1 VQTLYELLGALP
13 DDDADKLRA
22 AFRDAA
28 KASHPD
34 NNPDDPDAPERFR
47 RVARAYVILRDERQ
61 RGTYDSLLAKA
72 EQQQAL
78 ALRRKNFAPARSLVP
93 DVITGTVIAFVAIG
107 GFLLFERVL
116 EIPNVPAQIQQTS
129 AHAAE
134 LTAAMPT
141 TQLSDTIG
149 RAGESNR
156 LDRMP
161 LSDTVKAPD
170 AVKEM
175 GAPTMPLSDAA
186 KAPDAVKEM
195 EAPVAVA
202 AVDNSSTV
210 PAAGNSGTVPAV
222 SGEVK
227 DARYYRQKG
236 QLAYRIGDLALAL
249 VDFDLAI
256 DLDPNFS
263 EAYIDRAIV
272 FRRMGDLKHAFAD
285 IAQAKRI
292 DDSTPKQ
299 TTPLSGGN

>member
-34 NNPDDPDAPERFR
+34 NNPDDPDAPQRFR

-72 EQQQAL
+72 DQQQAL

-93 DVITGTVIAFVAIG
+93 DIITGTVIAFVSIG
-107 GFLLFERVL
+107 GFLLFERVF

-129 AHAAE
+129 AHAAA

-149 RAGESNR
+149 RAGERNR
-156 LDRMP
+156 LDQ
-161 LSDTVKAPD
+161 
-170 AVKEM
+170 
-175 GAPTMPLSDAA
+175 MPLSDAA

-202 AVDNSSTV
+202 AADNSGTIKEMEAPV
-210 PAAGNSGTVPAV
+210 AVAAAGNSGTVPAV

-227 DARYYRQKG
+227 DATYYRQKG

-263 EAYIDRAIV
+263 DAYIDRAIV

-292 DDSTPKQ
+292 DDLTPKQ
-299 TTPLSGGN
+299 TTPLSGKN

>member
-1 VQTLYELLGALP
+1 MQTLYELLGALP

-34 NNPDDPDAPERFR
+34 NNPDDPDAPQRFR

-72 EQQQAL
+72 DQQQAL

-93 DVITGTVIAFVAIG
+93 DVITGTVIAFVSIG
-107 GFLLFERVL
+107 GFLLFERVM

-141 TQLSDTIG
+141 TQPSDTIG
-149 RAGESNR
+149 RAGERNR
-156 LDRMP
+156 LDQMP
-161 LSDTVKAPD
+161 LSDT
-170 AVKEM
+170 
-175 GAPTMPLSDAA
+175 A

-202 AVDNSSTV
+202 AADNSTTVPAVDNST
-210 PAAGNSGTVPAV
+210 TVPAV

-292 DDSTPKQ
+292 DDLTPKQ
-299 TTPLSGGN
+299 TTPLAGRN